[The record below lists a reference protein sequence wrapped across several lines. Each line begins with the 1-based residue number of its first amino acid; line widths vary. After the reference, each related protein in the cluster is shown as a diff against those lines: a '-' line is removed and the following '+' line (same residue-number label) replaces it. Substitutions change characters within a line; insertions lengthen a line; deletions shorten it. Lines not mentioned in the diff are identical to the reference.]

1 MTGLIIDPYFSSTKL
16 AWLLSD
22 VPQARVKAEAGELCF
37 GTVDSFLIW
46 KLTKGARH
54 VTDATNASRTQLF
67 DITANQWS
75 SELADYFAIPLG
87 ILPEVHDCVAEFGI
101 ADAAWFGAE
110 IPILGVAG
118 DQQAALIGQAC
129 FKPGMSKSTYGTGCF
144 VMTHTGA
151 QVRYS
156 KKNLLAT
163 IAYRID
169 GQTSYALEGS
179 IFVKWLRDQ
188 MGLIEH
194 ASDTQA
200 AYERTEG
207 DAQGVYVVPGFTG
220 LGAPH
225 WRPDVRGLITGLTL
239 NSDKNHIITAF
250 LQSVAFQ
257 TETLLSLMAEEG
269 APVDTLR
276 VDGGMVVNEA
286 LCQFLSDI
294 LQVTVERPAD
304 IETTAKGAGVL
315 AAIGC
320 GVLKDLE
327 DAATHWRLD
336 KCFQPAMTD
345 AVRGQLLKGYNHALS
360 QALSA

>member
-1 MTGLIIDPYFSSTKL
+1 MQVG
-16 AWLLSD
+16 
-22 VPQARVKAEAGELCF
+22 VGVC
-37 GTVDSFLIW
+37 
-46 KLTKGARH
+46 
-54 VTDATNASRTQLF
+54 
-67 DITANQWS
+67 
-75 SELADYFAIPLG
+75 
-87 ILPEVHDCVAEFGI
+87 GI
-101 ADAAWFGAE
+101 ADAGWLGAPM
-110 IPILGVAG
+110 PIRGVAG

-179 IFVKWLRDQ
+179 IFVAGQAVKWLRDQ

-257 TETLLSLMAEEG
+257 PETLLSFMAEEG

-276 VDGGMVVNEA
+276 VDGGMVVDEA
-286 LCQFLSDI
+286 LCQLSSDH
-294 LQVTVERPAD
+294 LP
-304 IETTAKGAGVL
+304 
-315 AAIGC
+315 
-320 GVLKDLE
+320 
-327 DAATHWRLD
+327 
-336 KCFQPAMTD
+336 
-345 AVRGQLLKGYNHALS
+345 
-360 QALSA
+360 